1 MKTRLIVVL
10 TFATA
15 SLILIGAAVATAP
28 KGVVGTPLARGGADE
43 LRIRDNDQGFRLR
56 AKHPTDIALVK
67 ATIDPGGYT
76 GWHGHAGPSF
86 VIVKTGTLAMYLP
99 NRRGNGCTVETFG
112 PGSAFDHPSGPHNFV
127 NAGTETLE
135 FYIAYFLPKGAS
147 PAPID
152 APLPA
157 GCPI

>member
-1 MKTRLIVVL
+1 
-10 TFATA
+10 
-15 SLILIGAAVATAP
+15 VATAP
-28 KGVVGTPLARGGADE
+28 KGLVGTPLARGGADE
-43 LRIRDNDQGFRLR
+43 LRIRDNDQGFWLR

-135 FYIAYFLPKGAS
+135 FYVAYFLPKGAS

-157 GCPI
+157 GCPT

>member
-1 MKTRLIVVL
+1 MKTRLIIVL

-28 KGVVGTPLARGGADE
+28 KGLVGTPLARGGADE

-56 AKHPTDIALVK
+56 AKHPTDVALVK

-86 VIVKTGTLAMYLP
+86 VIVKTGTLALYLP
-99 NRRGNGCTVETFG
+99 NRRGNGCTVDTFG
-112 PGSAFDHPSGPHNFV
+112 PGSVFDHPSGLHNFV

-152 APLPA
+152 APAPA
-157 GCPI
+157 GCP

>member
-28 KGVVGTPLARGGADE
+28 KGLVGTPLARGGADE
-43 LRIRDNDQGFRLR
+43 LRIRDNDQCFRLR
-56 AKHPTDIALVK
+56 AKHPTDVALVK

-86 VIVKTGTLAMYLP
+86 VIVKTGTLALYLP
-99 NRRGNGCTVETFG
+99 NRRGNGCTVDTFG
-112 PGSAFDHPSGPHNFV
+112 PGSLFDHPSGPHNFV

-152 APLPA
+152 APAPA
-157 GCPI
+157 GCP

>member
-28 KGVVGTPLARGGADE
+28 KGLVGTPLARGGADE

-67 ATIDPGGYT
+67 ATI
-76 GWHGHAGPSF
+76 
-86 VIVKTGTLAMYLP
+86 
-99 NRRGNGCTVETFG
+99 RGAT
-112 PGSAFDHPSGPHNFV
+112 P
-127 NAGTETLE
+127 AGTATQ
-135 FYIAYFLPKGAS
+135 
-147 PAPID
+147 APRS
-152 APLPA
+152 
-157 GCPI
+157 